1 MLENFV
7 RDVLVDI
14 SVYPVM
20 NVAGNVSV
28 AESLTFVKQN
38 QVSLF
43 IV

>member
-14 SVYPVM
+14 SVDPVI
-20 NVAGNVSV
+20 NVARNVSV
-28 AESLTFVKQN
+28 VESLTFVKQN